1 MNLLTIVTIL
11 GIILILA
18 FLFYVF
24 FDIRNLLKK
33 KISIEEKEVVNN
45 ECPDF
50 FELDNTKEHYC
61 KNTYNLG
68 SGEDF
73 DGSDTVYK
81 DFTKSDEAKCNW
93 ARRNHVSWE
102 GLDRLC

>member
-1 MNLLTIVTIL
+1 MAKQHSALTGNEL
-11 GIILILA
+11 HNPKGIGSESTGSLLILSQSLSA
-18 FLFYVF
+18 
-24 FDIRNLLKK
+24 
-33 KISIEEKEVVNN
+33 ISASGHIV
-45 ECPDF
+45 PSAD
-50 FELDNTKEHYC
+50 
-61 KNTYNLG
+61 NTYNLG